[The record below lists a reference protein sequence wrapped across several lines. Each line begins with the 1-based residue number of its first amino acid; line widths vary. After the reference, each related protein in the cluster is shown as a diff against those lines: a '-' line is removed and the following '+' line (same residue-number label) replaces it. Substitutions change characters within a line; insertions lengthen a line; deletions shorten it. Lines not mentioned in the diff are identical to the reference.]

1 LKEKE
6 KLGAIFSSLAAPNV
20 APKISATVVEVVNDS
35 VLFYSLRIMSESDS
49 FNPHDIA

>member
-1 LKEKE
+1 VSLTRNW
-6 KLGAIFSSLAAPNV
+6 GPFFSSLAAPNV

-35 VLFYSLRIMSESDS
+35 VLFDSLRIMSERDS